1 MKRVFTVFK
10 FNKDRDVYTLI
21 CDNTRIAHFYD
32 EKIAYETCKFLNE
45 KFGYNMPD
53 MQTTF
58 LKDSYN

>member
-1 MKRVFTVFK
+1 MYIHLFAIILGLHIFTMKK
-10 FNKDRDVYTLI
+10 M
-21 CDNTRIAHFYD
+21 
-32 EKIAYETCKFLNE
+32 AYETCKFLNE